1 MNWVWVGGELGC
13 LGCGTGECISVY
25 GSPHKDGS
33 KGCVCVLLCSH
44 IYVEMDEGDAM
55 SGIDPLYM
63 APSPE

>member
-1 MNWVWVGGELGC
+1 MFRVWDWGMH
-13 LGCGTGECISVY
+13 SVY

-33 KGCVCVLLCSH
+33 KGCECVLLCSH
-44 IYVEMDEGDAM
+44 THVEMDEGDVM